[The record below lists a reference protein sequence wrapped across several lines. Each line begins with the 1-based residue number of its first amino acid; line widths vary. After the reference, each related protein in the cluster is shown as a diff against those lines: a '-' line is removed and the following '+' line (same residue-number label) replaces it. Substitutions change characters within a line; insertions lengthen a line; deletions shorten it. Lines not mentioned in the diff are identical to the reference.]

1 MIHPDTYIAGTAKGI
16 GVFAKRKFKK
26 GEILWIIDD
35 IDAKIPMSVY
45 ETLDPIQKAKLEIYS
60 YEDYDK
66 RIIVPWD
73 EGKYVNHS
81 CSPNSI
87 GLLQFD
93 TVSIACRDIEKDEEI
108 VEDYYG
114 YFGHFESFTCSCG
127 SPNCRGVIKKD
138 DTYNSDLRVDLNDF
152 AGLILSMPQ
161 LLLEVQSKDS
171 RPLKTFLSTYSQKN
185 GKSKLVRSEK

>member
-1 MIHPDTYIAGTAKGI
+1 MIHPDTYIAETVKGI
-16 GVFAKRKFKK
+16 GVFAKRKFRR

-35 IDAKIPMSVY
+35 IDAKMPMHVY
-45 ETLDPIQKAKLEIYS
+45 EALDPIQKAKLEIYS

-81 CSPNSI
+81 CAPNSI

-93 TVSIACRDIEKDEEI
+93 TVSVAYRDIEKDEEI

-127 SPNCRGVIKKD
+127 APNCRRVIKKD
-138 DTYNSDLRVDLNDF
+138 DTYNADLRLDLNEI

-171 RPLKTFLSTYSQKN
+171 RPLKTFLRAYNQKN
-185 GKSKLVRSEK
+185 GKATAEHVVK